1 MRANASRTTIPA
13 FLPRRPSCSRAYGT
27 LVPTVAAAYTSMQSV
42 TIISATSGAS
52 IRYTTDASTPI
63 SGHGLSHYSFNYPAW
78 RMSQARYVNTF
89 ALLDWRRED
98 VVRGLLDHTVDFGIV
113 RKSAMVQPLKFHPLG
128 KFGAVTPRYPHRG
141 CAGTGR

>member
-1 MRANASRTTIPA
+1 M
-13 FLPRRPSCSRAYGT
+13 
-27 LVPTVAAAYTSMQSV
+27 

-52 IRYTTDASTPI
+52 IRYTTDASTPT
-63 SGHGLSHYSFNYPAW
+63 STVGMVCRTSVSTTPAW

-89 ALLDWRRED
+89 ALLAGAGEMSSADCS
-98 VVRGLLDHTVDFGIV
+98 DHTVDFGIV

-141 CAGTGR
+141 CADTV